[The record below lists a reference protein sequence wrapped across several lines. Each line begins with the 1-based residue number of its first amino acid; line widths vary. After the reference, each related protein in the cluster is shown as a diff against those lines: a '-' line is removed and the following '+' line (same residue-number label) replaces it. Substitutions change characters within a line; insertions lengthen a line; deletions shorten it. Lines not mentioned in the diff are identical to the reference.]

1 MHWKIIAVG
10 KPALPWAKQGV
21 EDYQR
26 RLSRVASVETVFIKD
41 GSKVSERMLE
51 AAEGLSVLLDERG
64 RSFRSL
70 ELAKWV
76 EQRQLDGCK
85 CVSLYIGGADGHSEL
100 IRSRVKE
107 MWSLSAFT
115 IQHELAMVM
124 MMEQIYRAYTIMR
137 KEPYH
142 RE

>member
-41 GSKVSERMLE
+41 GPKVSERMLE

-76 EQRQLDGCK
+76 EHRQLDGCK